1 MAENDKL
8 DIVLS
13 DPSLTSQ
20 DLFELAEVLGVGK
33 KLTFT
38 GEKARILLNEE
49 LRHAYGNSVTNPL
62 RNSFEPDYYDI
73 IRGVAKKLKLH
84 FEKETTTEE
93 IEELILAGL
102 IEKARAYIIKEK
114 GQQEWDKIIEQTE
127 EYIQEAI
134 NEGKINAHEAAKL
147 KTMSGAAMVSALIAG
162 RLAGFALFMVVN
174 QIFFAIART
183 LGLSIGVAVAG
194 PIIGKTLAF
203 LLGPAGWLIAGL
215 AIVWE
220 IGGPNWKKVIPA
232 VVMVAIY
239 RRKIQYGM

>member
-13 DPSLTSQ
+13 DPSLSTQ
-20 DLFELAEVLGVGK
+20 DLFELAKVLEVEN
-33 KLTFT
+33 KLTLP

-49 LRHAYGNSVTNPL
+49 LRHAYGNSITNPF

-73 IRGVAKKLKLH
+73 VRGVAKKLKLH
-84 FEKETTTEE
+84 FEKESTTEE
-93 IEELILAGL
+93 IEELILAEL
-102 IEKARAYIIKEK
+102 IEQAKAYIIKEK

-127 EYIQEAI
+127 AFIQAAI
-134 NEGKINAHEAAKL
+134 KEGKINAHDAAKL

-162 RLAGFALFMVVN
+162 KLAGFALYIVVN
-174 QIFFAIART
+174 QIFFAIARS
-183 LGLSIGVAVAG
+183 LGLSISVTIAG
-194 PIIGKTLAF
+194 PIIGKALAF
-203 LLGPAGWLIAGL
+203 LLGPAGWLIAGV
-215 AIVWE
+215 AILWE
-220 IGGPNWKKVIPA
+220 VGGTNWKKVVPA